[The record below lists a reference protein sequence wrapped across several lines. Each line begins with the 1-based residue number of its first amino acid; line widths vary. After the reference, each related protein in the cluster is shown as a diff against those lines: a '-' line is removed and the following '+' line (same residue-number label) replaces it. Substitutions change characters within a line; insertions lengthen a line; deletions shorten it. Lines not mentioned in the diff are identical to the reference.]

1 MRLEPV
7 EVLKLVVGVII
18 IFAELL
24 TLPPQSDSAK
34 QINILFVYAENNNY
48 FMVGCSVAAVGCM
61 INLSSPSLK

>member
-7 EVLKLVVGVII
+7 EVLKLVVGGGSNNIW
-18 IFAELL
+18 LH
-24 TLPPQSDSAK
+24 TPPPQSDPAK

>member
-24 TLPPQSDSAK
+24 TPPPQSDPAK

-61 INLSSPSLK
+61 INLSSPTLK